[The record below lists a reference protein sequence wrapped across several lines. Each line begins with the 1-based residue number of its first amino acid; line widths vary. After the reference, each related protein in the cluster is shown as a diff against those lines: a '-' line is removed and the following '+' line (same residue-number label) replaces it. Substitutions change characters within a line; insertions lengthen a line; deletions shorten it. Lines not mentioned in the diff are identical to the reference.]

1 MKKANQQGI
10 SLFTGGKSSI
20 TILTGEKQS
29 TWDEKENLPYPFVE
43 QKLKTFTFV
52 ESQRLSND
60 ITK

>member
-43 QKLKTFTFV
+43 
-52 ESQRLSND
+52 
-60 ITK
+60 